1 VRAPMCTSG
10 SGYLP
15 AQEQPPAASSQQ
27 TPADTSQHPAGTAS
41 GQQWPVATSQQPT
54 AGGQMAMGNVKSWRL
69 VVVVGA
75 VGHPCKLVPF
85 PWRAAS

>member
-1 VRAPMCTSG
+1 MCTSA

-15 AQEQPPAASSQQ
+15 AQEQPPAASSSQQ
-27 TPADTSQHPAGTAS
+27 RPADTGQRPAGTAS
-41 GQQWPVATSQQPT
+41 GQYIVAPSQQPT
-54 AGGQMAMGNVKSWRL
+54 AGGQMAMGNVKSWRV

-75 VGHPCKLVPF
+75 GRHPCKPVPF